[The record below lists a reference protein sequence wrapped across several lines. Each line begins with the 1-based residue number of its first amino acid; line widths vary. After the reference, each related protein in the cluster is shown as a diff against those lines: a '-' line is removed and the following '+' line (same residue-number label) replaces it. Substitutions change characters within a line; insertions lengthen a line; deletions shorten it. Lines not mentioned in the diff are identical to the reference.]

1 MGYEN
6 NYLMHHGI
14 KGMHWGV
21 RRFRNYDGTLTSA
34 GKAQRRAQS
43 SGGSS
48 RRGMSSTTKKRLATA
63 AKVAGAA
70 AAVGGAAYL
79 ANRASGGQLARDAKF
94 NARYARE
101 VGRDAIDR
109 VADTK
114 AGLAVRRTAS
124 NLRDKASNSKL
135 ANRARVAKAHAQYA
149 IDSNTKITGAKRR
162 AGEALSNVRDRAA
175 NARDRVSS
183 VASNARDRVSSA
195 ASNTRDR
202 VSSAVSNSKLA
213 NRARVAK
220 AHAQYAIDSNTRITG
235 AKRRAGEALSNARDR
250 MANARDRVSSAASNA
265 RDRISSAPSN
275 VRDKVAN
282 RARVAKAHAQYAID
296 SNTRITGAKRR
307 AGEALSNVRDRAA
320 NVRAKASK
328 TFNTLVDR
336 GQQEV
341 DNRAAARNR
350 RNGTTGSLSRAAR
363 DLNSTADA
371 RISRARTNARNAIRN
386 APANARSAAS
396 NARAAETNA
405 IRNAPANARNAAS
418 NARDRVSSAA
428 SATRS
433 RAVSGASYLRDRVSS
448 AASNARTRAANS
460 KLVSKASNSKLANR
474 ARVAKAHAQYAI
486 DSNTRITGAK
496 RRVGEAASSARS
508 KVSNAGRMARST
520 AKAGYYRTAGKSKI
534 QEQTRTAKRRA
545 NNRRMYGNG

>member
-14 KGMHWGV
+14 KGMHWGI

-43 SGGSS
+43 SGGGSS

-149 IDSNTKITGAKRR
+149 IDSNTRITGAKRR

-183 VASNARDRVSSA
+183 AASNARDRVSSA

-220 AHAQYAIDSNTRITG
+220 ANAQYAIDSNTRITG

-386 APANARSAAS
+386 APANARSAAT
-396 NARAAETNA
+396 NARAAATNA
-405 IRNAPANARNAAS
+405 IRNAPSNARN
-418 NARDRVSSAA
+418 AA

-460 KLVSKASNSKLANR
+460 KLVTKASNSKLANR